1 MSAVTA
7 TREPWGREFT
17 MAELDAIP
25 DDGRR
30 HELIDGALIVTPA
43 PSIRHQLVLG
53 ELVALLRPLVSDDS
67 YLLSAPTDV
76 RPDDRNN
83 LQPDLL
89 MARRQ
94 DFTEANLPVA
104 PLLAVEVLSPSTR
117 HVDRGLKKNK
127 YEELG
132 TASYWVVDPM
142 RPAITAWGLVD
153 GSYVEAGHAEGDE
166 ALVLERPFPVR
177 IVPQEL
183 VP

>member
-1 MSAVTA
+1 MSVVTA
-7 TREPWGREFT
+7 VWEPWGREIT
-17 MAELDAIP
+17 MAELDAMP

-43 PSIRHQLVLG
+43 PSFGHQGVLR
-53 ELVALLRPLVSDDS
+53 ELLFRVHDA
-67 YLLSAPTDV
+67 APEGLEVLFAPVDV
-76 RPDDRNN
+76 RIDERNN

-89 MARRQ
+89 VAPRE

-104 PLLAVEVLSPSTR
+104 PLLAVEVLSPSTK
-117 HVDRGLKKNK
+117 HIDRGLKKNK

-132 TASYWVVDPM
+132 TPHYWVVDPM
-142 RPAITAWGLVD
+142 RPSITAWELVD
-153 GSYVEAGHAEGDE
+153 GRYVEAGHAEGDE
-166 ALVLERPFPVR
+166 PLVLELPFPVR

>member
-1 MSAVTA
+1 MSAVT
-7 TREPWGREFT
+7 EVLESWGREIT
-17 MAELDAIP
+17 LAELDALP

-43 PSIRHQLVLG
+43 PAPLHQIVSG
-53 ELVALLRPLVSDDS
+53 ALYLRLHEAAPRGLTPLF
-67 YLLSAPTDV
+67 APLDV
-76 RPDDRNN
+76 RVDDRNN

-89 MARRQ
+89 VAPREA
-94 DFTEANLPVA
+94 FTETNLPVA
-104 PLLAVEVLSPSTR
+104 PLLAVEVISPSTK
-117 HVDRGLKKNK
+117 HIDRGLKKNK

-132 TASYWVVDPM
+132 TVFYWVVDPVQ
-142 RPAITAWGLVD
+142 PSITAWELVD
-153 GSYVEAGHAEGDE
+153 GRYVEAGHAQGDE